1 MQFQTVAG
9 HHLAT
14 EFDAVQAGEEEELV
28 RQVAFHAGDR
38 QQGAGLGQGFKDE
51 HAGHDGR
58 TGEMA
63 LEEGLVDGHVLV
75 GLDMGAR
82 HAFQHAVHQQ
92 ERIAVGQD
100 GEDALDV
107 HGDRRSV
114 RHGKLL

>member
-1 MQFQTVAG
+1 
-9 HHLAT
+9 
-14 EFDAVQAGEEEELV
+14 
-28 RQVAFHAGDR
+28 
-38 QQGAGLGQGFKDE
+38 
-51 HAGHDGR
+51 
-58 TGEMA
+58 MA

-100 GEDALDV
+100 GEDTLDV